1 MLEERRVMLA
11 EKQLIE
17 KDKEKLKKVEQ
28 TVILNKGN
36 ARPKLAFSLGSK

>member
-1 MLEERRVMLA
+1 MA
-11 EKQLIE
+11 EKQLVE

-36 ARPKLAFSLGSK
+36 ARPKLAFTLGGK